1 MLDLIKEFLATGYNL
16 YYVVAGVVV
25 VIAIII
31 LIAVL
36 VKKSK
41 KKKAKK
47 VVMPAVLEPSYAPIS
62 DIDVDA
68 INFSKDE
75 PVGNPNVIVKPPVK
89 STDVITSVV
98 IKPVAQKKK
107 EKTTPK
113 APEKPKRLESSFNE
127 PTYSEEHAKRPGIFQ
142 IYKDNGGKFRFRV
155 KSSNK
160 ETVGHSQG
168 YTTKANCKSGI
179 NAVINACK
187 TADVIDTTKED
198 YVSAVGRAT
207 FEVYRDNE
215 MKFRFRLV
223 AANTANILASQ
234 GYTAKSNCLNGIK
247 AVKAICINHKVE
259 DTTLINK

>member
-1 MLDLIKEFLATGYNL
+1 MKQGLKFP
-16 YYVVAGVVV
+16 VAGSPEKIIYEFDTRTNEAFVET
-25 VIAIII
+25 IAAIKSFKYARYTP
-31 LIAVL
+31 LLYLRDKEKSAKQLTAQHNMGGFMKGVL
-36 VKKSK
+36 V
-41 KKKAKK
+41 
-47 VVMPAVLEPSYAPIS
+47 
-62 DIDVDA
+62 
-68 INFSKDE
+68 
-75 PVGNPNVIVKPPVK
+75 
-89 STDVITSVV
+89 
-98 IKPVAQKKK
+98 
-107 EKTTPK
+107 
-113 APEKPKRLESSFNE
+113 KRLESSFNE